1 MSAPGGDGLPARP
14 VTFFVAASLDGYLA
28 REDGS
33 VDWLFDDADYG
44 YTPFYAGVDTL
55 FAGRE
60 TYEASLAFPQYP
72 YAGKRVFVFSRSR
85 AGDVDA
91 NGSVFTGERPGEVVA
106 RLRREEGLGFWLVGG
121 GQLARSFLE
130 DDVVDRVDL
139 FVHPVVLGAG
149 RPLFPRSGVPR
160 AFALEG
166 VERFASGLVRLSY
179 ARGPRS

>member
-1 MSAPGGDGLPARP
+1 MSDLPPARP
-14 VTFFVAASLDGYLA
+14 VTFFVAASLDGFLA

-55 FAGRE
+55 FAGRA

-85 AGDVDA
+85 AGEVDA
-91 NGSVFTGERPGEVVA
+91 HGTVFTGERPGELVA
-106 RLRREEGLGFWLVGG
+106 RLRQEKGRGFWLVGG

-130 DDVVDRVDL
+130 DDVVDRIDL
-139 FVHPVVLGAG
+139 FVHPIVLGAG
-149 RPLFPRSGVPR
+149 RPLFPRSGVSR
-160 AFALEG
+160 AFS
-166 VERFASGLVRLSY
+166 VEDVELFSSGLVRLSY
-179 ARGPRS
+179 VREPRS